1 MRHRWQLRAEPP
13 SGLVA
18 PVPVDPAG
26 VTGPTRGETRRRAWR
41 RAAPGFWVPAAVDG
55 RRLEQ
60 RILEASC
67 RLPEGGAVSGWAAL
81 RMAGGN
87 LFDGS
92 RDGRDMVPV
101 DLVAAPPAD
110 VRAGPGVRRHR
121 AALPATDVMERY
133 GVPCTT
139 VERALLDMAAWTS
152 DLREVVVSF
161 DLALSAGLTDR
172 RRLASYLGTRTPG
185 TRGLARARDA
195 ASLAE
200 DRVLSPKETPLRL
213 AWLLDLG
220 LPPVRCNWPVADGS
234 GRRIGRPD
242 LICEE
247 LGVIGEYDGE
257 DHRSRAGQHHDVTAE
272 DAYRNAGLECFRIV
286 GADLDDPG
294 VVQQRMLHAVR
305 RAAASTT
312 PRTFLLAANPGRLC

>member
-1 MRHRWQLRAEPP
+1 
-13 SGLVA
+13 
-18 PVPVDPAG
+18 
-26 VTGPTRGETRRRAWR
+26 
-41 RAAPGFWVPAAVDG
+41 VPASVEPD
-55 RRLEQ
+55 RLEQ

-92 RDGRDMVPV
+92 LDGRDRLPV
-101 DLVAAPPAD
+101 DLVVAPPAD

-121 AALPATDVMERY
+121 AALAASEVVERY

-139 VERALLDMAAWTS
+139 VERALLDVAAWTG

-161 DLALSAGLTDR
+161 DLALSAQLTDR
-172 RRLASYLGTRTPG
+172 RRLASYLGTRAPG
-185 TRGLARARDA
+185 TRGLARAREA
-195 ASLAE
+195 AALAE

-213 AWLLDLG
+213 TWLLDLR

-242 LICEE
+242 LVCEE
-247 LGVIGEYDGE
+247 LGVVGEYDGE
-257 DHRSRAGQHHDVTAE
+257 EHRSRARQHHDVRTE

-286 GADLDDPG
+286 GADVEDPR
-294 VVQQRMLHAVR
+294 VMQRRMLHAVR
-305 RAAASTT
+305 RAAASGT
-312 PRTFLLAANPGRLC
+312 PRTFLLAANPGRLW